1 MKATARANSNIA
13 LVKYWGKRDA
23 ELILPY
29 NSSISMTLEGLHTT
43 TTVEYSEKYQT
54 DSLMMNGVALTKGPE
69 LEGVKKFMH
78 LVQEKTNIRL
88 HAKIATEN
96 NFPTAAGLASSASG
110 FAALALA
117 ATKAAGKELSPKEL
131 SMLARRGSGSASR
144 SFQGGFVEWKKGNRD
159 DGLDSFAEQL
169 AAPSHWEN
177 LRMIISIVSTKAKKV
192 KSRAGMSQTVATSSL
207 YKGWLDSVD
216 ADLSSVRRAIKE
228 RNFSLLGST
237 AEMNALKMHA
247 TMITTSPSI
256 IYWQPA
262 SIAVMHEVHALREE
276 GLEGYFTMDAGPQV
290 KVLCLESNAKQIE
303 KHIAGIEGVEKTIVC
318 RVGDKA
324 KIINEDLF

>member
-13 LVKYWGKRDA
+13 LVKYWGKRNS

-43 TTVEYSEKYQT
+43 TTVEYSEKHKS
-54 DSLMMNGVALTKGPE
+54 DSLILNGTHLNAGPE
-69 LEGVKKFMH
+69 LEEVKKFMN
-78 LVQEKTNIRL
+78 LVRKKTNVHL

-110 FAALALA
+110 FAALTFA
-117 ATKAAGKELSPKEL
+117 ATKAAMRDLDFKELSI
-131 SMLARRGSGSASR
+131 LARQGSGSASR
-144 SFQGGFVEWKKGNRD
+144 SFHGGLVEWKKGSRE
-159 DGLDSFAEQL
+159 DGNDSFAEQL
-169 AAPSHWEN
+169 APVSHWEN
-177 LRMIISIVSTKAKKV
+177 LRMIITIVSTKAKKV
-192 KSRAGMSQTVATSSL
+192 KSRAGMSQTVATSPL
-207 YKGWLDSVD
+207 YRGWLDSVER
-216 ADLSSVRRAIKE
+216 DLNDVRTAIKE
-228 RNFSLLGST
+228 RNFSLLGAT

-247 TMITTSPSI
+247 TMITTQPSI

-262 SIAVMHEVHALREE
+262 SVAVMHEVHHLRDE

-290 KVLCLESNAKQIE
+290 KVLCLEKNAKQIE
-303 KHIAGIEGVEKTIVC
+303 KHLAAIEGVEKTIIC
-318 RVGDKA
+318 KVGDKA

>member
-13 LVKYWGKRDA
+13 LVKYWGKRNS

-43 TTVEYSEKYQT
+43 TTVEYSEKHKG
-54 DSLMMNGVALTKGPE
+54 DSLIMNGTLLTKGPE
-69 LEGVKKFMH
+69 LDEVKKFMD
-78 LVQEKTNIRL
+78 LVRKKTNVHM

-110 FAALALA
+110 FAALAFA
-117 ATKAAGKELSPKEL
+117 ATKAGQREMDFRELSI
-131 SMLARRGSGSASR
+131 LARQGSGSASR
-144 SFQGGFVEWKKGNRD
+144 SFHGGFVEWKKGSRE
-159 DGLDSFAEQL
+159 DGIDSFAEQL
-169 AAPSHWEN
+169 APASHWEN

-192 KSRAGMSQTVATSSL
+192 KSRAGMGQTVATSPL
-207 YKGWLDSVD
+207 YKGWLDSVEK
-216 ADLSSVRRAIKE
+216 DLNDVRTAIKE
-228 RNFSLLGST
+228 RAFSLLGNV

-247 TMITTSPSI
+247 TMITTNPSI

-262 SIAVMHEVHALREE
+262 SVAVMHEVHHMRED

-290 KVLCLESNAKQIE
+290 KVLCLEKNAKQIE
-303 KHIAGIEGVEKTIVC
+303 KNISAIEGVEKTIVC
-318 RVGDKA
+318 KVGDKA
-324 KIINEDLF
+324 KIINEGLF